1 MPTPTPTLRQRW
13 QYFFD
18 NFMSR
23 GTSALIGG
31 LAILTLVIISV
42 AALIITIGGHLLAPE
57 GGDAPGFLEAAWLS
71 LMRTLDAGT
80 MGSDAGWGF
89 RLVMLLVTV
98 GGIFIVSTL
107 IGVLSNG
114 LEDKLDELRKGR
126 SLVLENEH
134 TVILGWSPQIFTIIS
149 ELIQANENRTRGA
162 VIVILADQDKV
173 EMEDEIKERIPETK
187 NTRIICRS
195 GSPIDL
201 TDLEIVSPHAARSI
215 IVLPEGADPDTHVIK
230 SVLALTNNPN
240 RREEP
245 YLIVTQIRD
254 PKNMDVVR
262 MLGARD
268 HVLPILTTDLIARV
282 VAQTSRLSGL
292 SVVYTELMNFGGDEI
307 YFADAGRLA
316 GRTYGDAL
324 LASEDATVMGLR
336 KQDGA
341 ILLNPPM
348 DTVIERGDQVFA
360 LAEDDDKLSLSP
372 GLKFDIQAD
381 AFRTDRAPRAA
392 APEKCLILGWN
403 RSGATIV
410 RELDNYVPT
419 GSQVTVVTDLFNL
432 DKQIRQQAG
441 ELKNQRVVIT
451 EGDTTDRALLNE
463 LGAPDFDHV
472 IVLAYSHLEPQEA
485 DAKTLVTLLHL
496 RDIAEKDET
505 PFSIVSEMLDL
516 RNRELA
522 EAAKVDDFIVSDHL
536 VSLMTTQLSENR
548 DLFAVFTD
556 IFDPEGSEIY
566 LKPVG
571 DYVVAGQP
579 VSFATV
585 VEAARRRGETAIGYR
600 LLHESGNADKAY
612 GVHTNPKKS
621 GMVTFAAEDRIIVI
635 SEN

>member
-126 SLVLENEH
+126 SLVLESEH

-307 YFADAGRLA
+307 YFADAGSLA
-316 GRTYGDAL
+316 GRVYGDAL

-571 DYVVAGQP
+571 DYVAAGQP